1 MGGALDPAVAT
12 GRNLVRRALADLPAG
27 SPLVVG
33 VSGGADSLAL
43 AAVTEFVAGQESFA
57 LTAVVVDHGL
67 QPGSDEVA
75 ATAVRRL
82 ASVGV
87 PATVRRVDVG
97 RTGGPEAAARSARR
111 AALAAAADEAGA
123 AAVLLA
129 HTLDDQAETV
139 LLGLGRG
146 SGPRSIAG
154 MAPRDGLWRRPLL
167 TLRRSDTERIC
178 RASGL
183 EWWSDPHN
191 VDPAFRRSRVRAEVV
206 PVLED
211 VLGGGVAEALART
224 ADQVRADGALL
235 DALAADVAEP
245 HDVAVLAALPGALR
259 SRVLR
264 RIALEAGASADEL
277 SSTHLLELDRLVTDW
292 HGQRRIELPGRVS
305 VTRARTSGGTS
316 LTFAATPVG
325 G

>member
-12 GRNLVRRALADLPAG
+12 GRNAVRRSVADLPAG
-27 SPLVVG
+27 SRVVVG

-43 AAVTEFVAGQESFA
+43 AAVTAFVAEQQSLA

-67 QPGSDEVA
+67 QPGSDDVA
-75 ATAVRRL
+75 ATAVRAL
-82 ASVGV
+82 ASIGV
-87 PATVRRVDVG
+87 AATVRRVDVG
-97 RTGGPEAAARSARR
+97 RSGGPEAAARSARR
-111 AALAAAADEAGA
+111 AALTAAADEAGA

-235 DALAADVAEP
+235 DALAADVVDA
-245 HDVAVLAALPGALR
+245 HDVTVLAALPGALR

-264 RIALEAGASADEL
+264 RIALEAGAAADEL
-277 SSTHLLELDRLVTDW
+277 SAAHLAELDRLVTDW

-305 VTRARTSGGTS
+305 ATRVRTSRGAS

>member
-1 MGGALDPAVAT
+1 VGGALDPAVAA
-12 GRNLVRRALADLPAG
+12 GRNAVRRALADLPPGA
-27 SPLVVG
+27 PVVVG

-43 AAVTEFVAGQESFA
+43 AAVTAFVAGQESYA
-57 LTAVVVDHGL
+57 LSAVVVDHGL
-67 QPGSDEVA
+67 QVGSDDVA
-75 ATAVRRL
+75 ATAARRL
-82 ASVGV
+82 GSIGV

-97 RTGGPEAAARSARR
+97 RSGGPEAAARTARL
-111 AALAAAADEAGA
+111 AALAEAADEAGA
-123 AAVLLA
+123 RAVLLA

-154 MAPRDGLWRRPLL
+154 MSAVDGLWRRPLL
-167 TLRRSDTERIC
+167 TLRRAETERIC

-183 EWWSDPHN
+183 AWWSDPHN
-191 VDPAFRRSRVRAEVV
+191 VDPAFRRSRIRSEVV

-224 ADQVRADGALL
+224 ADQVRADGTLL
-235 DALAADVAEP
+235 DALAADVADP

-264 RIALEAGASADEL
+264 RLALDAGASASEL
-277 SSTHLLELDRLVTDW
+277 SSTHLAELDRLVTDW
-292 HGQRRIELPGRVS
+292 HGQERIELPGGVCIR
-305 VTRARTSGGTS
+305 RRGAS
-316 LTFAATPVG
+316 LVGENTPVG